1 MRDRLTSGIASAL
14 LLALVG
20 STWWA
25 SDYARRSIPVDPP
38 RRLTHEMDTFIDR
51 FVMLRIDEQGMP
63 ATRLEGPY
71 AEHYPDDDTYEVTEP
86 RAISQRP
93 DRSVTIATA
102 RRGHVDRAGDLIVLR
117 GDVEFRRPAH
127 GEIHALTIASEE
139 VTLRPNE
146 DVAYT
151 GLPAI
156 VTRGDGS
163 QITGTGMHY
172 DNKSRQLNVAAD
184 ARVRIAPRGD
194 AATPPANP

>member
-1 MRDRLTSGIASAL
+1 MRDKLTSGIASAL

-63 ATRLEGPY
+63 ATRLEGRY
-71 AEHYPDDDTYEVTEP
+71 AEHFPDDDTYEITEP

-102 RRGHVDRAGDLIVLR
+102 RRGHLDQDGDLIILR
-117 GDVEFRRPAH
+117 GDVEFHRPAH
-127 GEIHALTIASEE
+127 VDVHGLTIASEE
-139 VTLRPNE
+139 VTLRPDE
-146 DVAYT
+146 DIAYT
-151 GLPAI
+151 ELPAI
-156 VTRGDGS
+156 VTRSDGS

-172 DNKSRQLNVAAD
+172 DNKSRQLNVTAD
-184 ARVRIAPRGD
+184 ARVRIVPRAD
-194 AATPPANP
+194 DTAPPAGS